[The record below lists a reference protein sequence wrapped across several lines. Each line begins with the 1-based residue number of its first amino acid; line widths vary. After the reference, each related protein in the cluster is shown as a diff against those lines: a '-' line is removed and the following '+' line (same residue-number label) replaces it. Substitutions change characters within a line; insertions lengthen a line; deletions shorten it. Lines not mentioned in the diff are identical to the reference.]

1 MNIKELN
8 QRIEKL
14 KGEPITQATYA
25 NIFCVTA
32 PAISK
37 RFDKESDVTVDELI
51 KACRHFEVN
60 PCDVLDGKIKDS
72 VEIKYYENPKVRD
85 IIVHSKLHNIW
96 KDRELVHDIW
106 GKDEKNL
113 RVIKMLGDS
122 MRTCDGDSINPSDIL
137 IIDTS
142 LTNPLISGIYAFT
155 TEGQN
160 NIFIAI
166 LMQNGDGSIT
176 FSYKNKYYESYTRSK
191 EELEE
196 FKFKII
202 GKVIHNESKLI

>member
-1 MNIKELN
+1 MNIVELN
-8 QRIEKL
+8 EVLEKL
-14 KGEPITQATYA
+14 TGDTITQATYA
-25 NIFCVTA
+25 NLFCVSP

-37 RFDKESDVTVDELI
+37 RFDKLSDVTVVELI
-51 KACRHFEVN
+51 KACKHFAVN
-60 PCDVLDGKIKDS
+60 PCDVVDGKVKDS

>member
-1 MNIKELN
+1 MKINELIKILG
-8 QRIEKL
+8 KL
-14 KGEPITQATYA
+14 SNETITQSSLA
-25 NIFCVTA
+25 NIWCLTEA
-32 PAISK
+32 AISK
-37 RFDKESDVTVDELI
+37 RVKANSDITVEELI
-51 KACRHFEVN
+51 RTCKHYDICVS
-60 PCDVLDGKIKDS
+60 DVLDGKVKDS
-72 VEIKYYENPKVRD
+72 VEIKYYDNPKVRD

-106 GKDEKNL
+106 GKNEKNL

-155 TEGQN
+155 TRGQS

-166 LMQNGDGSIT
+166 IMQNDDGGIT

-196 FKFKII
+196 NQFEII

>member
-1 MNIKELN
+1 MKIKEL
-8 QRIEKL
+8 ITTFEKL
-14 KGEPITQATYA
+14 TGGTITQSVLADTW
-25 NIFCVTA
+25 CLTE

-37 RFDKESDVTVDELI
+37 RVKNNSDVTVDELI
-51 KACRHFEVN
+51 RACKRFEIN
-60 PCDVLDGKIKDS
+60 LCDVLDGKVKDS

-106 GKDEKNL
+106 SKDEKNL